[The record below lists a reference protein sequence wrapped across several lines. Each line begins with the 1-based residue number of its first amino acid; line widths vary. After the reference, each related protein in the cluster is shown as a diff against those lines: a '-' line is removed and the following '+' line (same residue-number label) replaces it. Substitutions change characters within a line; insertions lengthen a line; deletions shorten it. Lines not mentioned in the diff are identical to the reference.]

1 MTSAVEP
8 DKKRKDSHPC
18 LNSRPSRTRI
28 SWRDDYSGLSGLHMP
43 IEKGENYKHIS
54 QFTEQTKEEAELPV
68 PPSYLL
74 NATVEDDLDHEYQ
87 ERIEIR

>member
-1 MTSAVEP
+1 
-8 DKKRKDSHPC
+8 
-18 LNSRPSRTRI
+18 
-28 SWRDDYSGLSGLHMP
+28 MP

-54 QFTEQTKEEAELPV
+54 QFTEQTKEEADLPV

-87 ERIEIR
+87 EKAKTIHNLVKCVNSDRGTPLLIRR

>member
-1 MTSAVEP
+1 
-8 DKKRKDSHPC
+8 
-18 LNSRPSRTRI
+18 
-28 SWRDDYSGLSGLHMP
+28 MP

-54 QFTEQTKEEAELPV
+54 QFTEQTKEEADLPV

-87 ERIEIR
+87 EKAKNYP